1 MGRGFLAGIFWG
13 LVVAIGGLWG
23 LSQLGVERSVLP
35 EPAGLAET
43 APSETSGQLE
53 TSDEPSLNSGL
64 DTPPITTETLPLAD
78 AAPDDNPQADTSGQ
92 APPQAGQAE
101 VLPEAPSAQDG
112 TVQTPGSDNVTVAD
126 AVRPATP
133 SGNTDAPATPVE
145 PPAPQGNANVTAP
158 EPAESDAAAQVS
170 GVDEDQPQIA
180 EAATPEAPQS
190 DASPIVDF
198 SNPTVVA
205 TPEEAVEIAPT
216 ETDDTVAAVSEGVED
231 TQPQTVV
238 VGQLPTVQDDD
249 AAVTQPDLAQPAP
262 EDEAFPPGTPAL
274 VRHAR
279 AFDGDGRPLISII
292 LITDARGELEMGG
305 AALPFP
311 VTYAID
317 GSSFAARGL
326 MEKARAQDQEVVALA
341 PLPATVT
348 AEDVNTSFE
357 VYLKRLDQ
365 AVAVMDEIQASF
377 QLDREVASAVAY
389 QADRD
394 GHGIITYP
402 RGLNSGVQVAEREGV
417 PVALVFREFDS
428 AGQDRAAM
436 KRFLDQAAF
445 RAGQESGVIL
455 VGHDRPETV
464 AALLEWRL
472 GTRAETVTMAPVS
485 AILRNR

>member
-1 MGRGFLAGIFWG
+1 
-13 LVVAIGGLWG
+13 
-23 LSQLGVERSVLP
+23 
-35 EPAGLAET
+35 LAET
-43 APSETSGQLE
+43 APSGTSGQLE
-53 TSDEPSLNSGL
+53 SNDEPAVTTGM
-64 DTPPITTETLPLAD
+64 DTPPVTTEALPLTD
-78 AAPDDNPQADTSGQ
+78 ATPDANPQADTAGLEQ
-92 APPQAGQAE
+92 PIAGQAE
-101 VLPEAPSAQDG
+101 ALPDAPQTQDG
-112 TVQTPGSDNVTVAD
+112 SVQTPGSDTVTVTD

-133 SGNTDAPATPVE
+133 TAEGSPPAAPTE
-145 PPAPQGNANVTAP
+145 PPAPQGNEAIATPVPSDSDTAAVLPQAN
-158 EPAESDAAAQVS
+158 ES
-170 GVDEDQPQIA
+170 QPQIA
-180 EAATPEAPQS
+180 DAATPATPQG
-190 DASPIVDF
+190 DTTPNVDF
-198 SNPTVVA
+198 SNPTVVE
-205 TPEEAVEIAPT
+205 TPEDVVEAPLAQAADPAAEIT
-216 ETDDTVAAVSEGVED
+216 EGASDA
-231 TQPQTVV
+231 QPQTVV

-249 AAVTQPDLAQPAP
+249 PAP
-262 EDEAFPPGTPAL
+262 VPETAEPDGEEEAFPPGTPAL
-274 VRHAR
+274 VRYAR
-279 AFDGDGRPLISII
+279 AFDHSGEPLVSII
-292 LITDARGELEMGG
+292 LITDARGELEKGG

-326 MEKARAQDQEVVALA
+326 MEKARAQDQEIVALA

-348 AEDVNTSFE
+348 ADDVNTSFE

-377 QLDREVASAVAY
+377 QLDREVATAVAY

-455 VGHDRPETV
+455 VGHDRPETI

-472 GTRAETVTMAPVS
+472 GTRAETVTLAPIS
-485 AILRNR
+485 AILRDR